1 MPRWPTSSK
10 AHLKQKEYCQG
21 FASDMSYRN
30 SKPFRETQKL
40 KDMKKIKGV
49 IMLMLIISIA
59 AAQDKVPAKL
69 SVGIYANGSASSL
82 VQGMGMNMNM
92 YNSGYGGMYGSNTT
106 MYNFTSSVGGGVSL
120 TVPLHQHWSFVGN
133 LGYMN
138 RGANYNGIN
147 SSDNS
152 RYRFSYLD
160 FWALA
165 QYNNVPKGPV
175 KFIAS
180 LGVTESTLLSARNE
194 TSVSNQKMMANMNAV
209 DIGMVLGPGMEF
221 NMKKKGAIQIKLLYN
236 YGFMNVFRG
245 SYYENGMRSNNALL
259 SLHVGYIFN

>member
-1 MPRWPTSSK
+1 
-10 AHLKQKEYCQG
+10 
-21 FASDMSYRN
+21 
-30 SKPFRETQKL
+30 
-40 KDMKKIKGV
+40 MKKLNVV
-49 IMLMLIISIA
+49 IALMLVTAIVS
-59 AAQDKVPAKL
+59 AQDGAPSNL
-69 SVGIYANGSASSL
+69 RVGLYANAGTSSL

-92 YNSGYGGMYGSNTT
+92 FNSGYGSMHGSNTS

-120 TVPLHQHWSFVGN
+120 TVPLHSHWSFVGN

-138 RGANYNGIN
+138 RGANYTGIN
-147 SSDNS
+147 SSENS
-152 RYRFSYLD
+152 RYRFSYVD

-165 QYNNVPKGPV
+165 QYNNIPKGPV

-194 TSVSNQKMMANMNAV
+194 TSVSNQEMMGNMNAV